1 MLDNADIQFISYRY
15 IFYIRILSPQN
26 INPIFTGISNSIAS
40 NRQLRIPAKVI
51 GKAPIIPGSI
61 SLIAVPTPMNTPPFN

>member
-1 MLDNADIQFISYRY
+1 MFDNADIQFIRYHY

-40 NRQLRIPAKVI
+40 NRQLRIPVKVI
-51 GKAPIIPGSI
+51 GKAPINLDSIFPITVTGSI
-61 SLIAVPTPMNTPPFN
+61 DTPPFS

>member
-1 MLDNADIQFISYRY
+1 MFDNADIQFIRYHY

-40 NRQLRIPAKVI
+40 NRQLRIPK
-51 GKAPIIPGSI
+51 
-61 SLIAVPTPMNTPPFN
+61 L